1 MISKFNDP
9 NLLTL
14 FGSVLGIIGSL
25 ILGVDALGAP
35 DFLAALKAQKE
46 KGIQMAHIGF
56 LALVNRTFIY
66 LFISVI
72 GFIIVLILSQGK
84 IVVSLIVAPF
94 IYFGWRLLDYIAER
108 LTNLVKKL
116 GPKNYIENQKGFLL
130 GLGCLAQ
137 LLHWVIWAIPF
148 LVVFIF
154 SIIIRFGLDLPLTYL
169 SEKAVVPIIKQM
181 YELSAKVVA
190 EEERWK
196 LKSTA
201 LIGSVFLIFGFLYQ
215 FIGTLLLLK

>member
-25 ILGVDALGAP
+25 ILGIDALGAP

-72 GFIIVLILSQGK
+72 GFIVVLILLQGK
-84 IVVSLIVAPF
+84 IVISLIVAPF

-108 LTNLVKKL
+108 LTHLVKRL
-116 GPKNYIENQKGFLL
+116 GPKNYIENRKGFLL
-130 GLGCLAQ
+130 GLGCLVQ
-137 LLHWVIWAIPF
+137 LLHWAIWAVPF

-201 LIGSVFLIFGFLYQ
+201 LIGSVFLVFGFLYQ
-215 FIGTLLLLK
+215 FIGTLLLLR

>member
-25 ILGVDALGAP
+25 ILGIDALGAP
-35 DFLAALKAQKE
+35 DFLAALKVQKE

-56 LALVNRTFIY
+56 LALVNKTFIY

-72 GFIIVLILSQGK
+72 GFTIAVILFQGK
-84 IVVSLIVAPF
+84 IVASLIVAPF
-94 IYFGWRLLDYIAER
+94 VYFGWRLLDYIAER
-108 LTNLVKKL
+108 LTNLVKRL

-130 GLGCLAQ
+130 GLGCLVQ
-137 LLHWVIWAIPF
+137 LLHWVIWAVPF
-148 LVVFIF
+148 LLVFMF
-154 SIIIRFGLDLPLTYL
+154 SLIIRFGLDLPLTYL

-190 EEERWK
+190 EEEKWK

-201 LIGSVFLIFGFLYQ
+201 LIGSIFLIFGFLYQ